1 MAIETDMCSQ
11 NTQELIQD
19 NYPHSEDEVAFPSVM
34 LNRGRHQKHS
44 RASIKSLR
52 VGVLIGFAFLNHK
65 LI

>member
-19 NYPHSEDEVAFPSVM
+19 NYPHSEDEVAFPSVVFY
-34 LNRGRHQKHS
+34 RGRHQKHS

-52 VGVLIGFAFLNHK
+52 VRVLIGFAF
-65 LI
+65 